1 MFKDLAGDDEIE
13 RFQRRRV
20 HDVQMRLAVQ
30 ARVFVFEKAH
40 ERLRDSNG
48 VAHANPADVFPDRK
62 LFQSD
67 TSAEQL
73 HGERVNN
80 PAQAHVRSA
89 LVAAR
94 LLAIQRFR
102 RAFDVADVA
111 GETAQGLTGIHHSVD
126 LCTILTECFA

>member
-1 MFKDLAGDDEIE
+1 MFKDLAGNDEVE

-20 HDVQMRLAVQ
+20 HDVKIGLAVQ
-30 ARVFVFEKAH
+30 ARVLVFEKTRK
-40 ERLRDSNG
+40 RLRDSNW
-48 VAHANPADVFPDRK
+48 VTHTNPADVFSDRK
-62 LFQSD
+62 LFQPD

-73 HGERVNN
+73 HGERVDN

-102 RAFDVADVA
+102 RAFGVADVTSEA
-111 GETAQGLTGIHHSVD
+111 AQVLTGIHHNV
-126 LCTILTECFA
+126 